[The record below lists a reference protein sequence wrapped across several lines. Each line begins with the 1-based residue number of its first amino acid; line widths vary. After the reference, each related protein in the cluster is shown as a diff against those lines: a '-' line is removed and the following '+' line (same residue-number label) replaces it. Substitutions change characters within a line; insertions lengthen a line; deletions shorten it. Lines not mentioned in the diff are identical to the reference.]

1 MEAKQLNM
9 EEVQNLI
16 EDAVERAV
24 ARTLKENK
32 AVSPP
37 EKKGKWIYGIAY
49 AFLGF
54 LIVDWVFF
62 NHFTLDGWTLIPSI
76 DPDYKSMINVMMYSV
91 MGSLLTLAGVIINN
105 KDKNE
110 RLPKMLEAGS
120 PTPLKG
126 QEYD

>member
-1 MEAKQLNM
+1 MTPKQQDM
-9 EEVQNLI
+9 DEVQSLI

-24 ARTLKENK
+24 ARTLKENE
-32 AVSPP
+32 AVASP
-37 EKKGKWIYGIAY
+37 EKKGKWLYGIAY

-62 NHFTLDGWTLIPSI
+62 NHFTLDGWALIPSI

-105 KDKNE
+105 KDKNG
-110 RLPKMLEAGS
+110 RLPETLDAEA

-126 QEYD
+126 PEYD